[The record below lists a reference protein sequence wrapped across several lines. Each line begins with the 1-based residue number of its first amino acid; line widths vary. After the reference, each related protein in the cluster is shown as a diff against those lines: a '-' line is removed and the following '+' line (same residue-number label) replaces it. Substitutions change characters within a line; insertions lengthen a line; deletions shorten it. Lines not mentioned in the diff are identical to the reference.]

1 MVLLASDVPLL
12 KVHWNTRQPW
22 RCHGAVFFLLYDQ
35 WWVVLCEDPDASE
48 EIPVDLVDD
57 FDTTENLELGVK
69 AQEEEEQNTAVYRLQ
84 YSILLRYKNE
94 Q

>member
-1 MVLLASDVPLL
+1 M
-12 KVHWNTRQPW
+12 
-22 RCHGAVFFLLYDQ
+22 
-35 WWVVLCEDPDASE
+35 
-48 EIPVDLVDD
+48 PVDLVDD
-57 FDTTENLELGVK
+57 FDTTEYLELGVK